1 MLFLIYMEAYM
12 RFLFTFILFL
22 LGAAKVALANPACA
36 VCTVTI
42 GATLSVARAF
52 GVDDCV
58 VGVWSGAMLA
68 LIGFWTIR
76 FFDKRGWRFRGR
88 DTFLVVLSVAMIGFM
103 YLGEMTY
110 SPGIIGFLYIDSFL
124 FANIMGAIVLILA
137 NHLYQFLKERNGGHA
152 HFPFEK
158 VVIPV
163 LAVALTSLAFH
174 VLPLCNCHAN
184 DLTLL

>member
-1 MLFLIYMEAYM
+1 MRSILLVFALFSFYCKSA
-12 RFLFTFILFL
+12 F
-22 LGAAKVALANPACA
+22 ANPACA
-36 VCTVTI
+36 VCTVAI
-42 GATLSVARAF
+42 GASLSVARAF

-76 FFDKRGWRFRGR
+76 FFEKRNWNFIGR
-88 DTFLVVLSVAMIGFM
+88 DPLLVASSVAMIGFM
-103 YLGEMTY
+103 YMGEMTY

-124 FANIMGAIVLILA
+124 FANIIGALVLILA
-137 NHLYQFLKERNGGHA
+137 NNFYQFLKRRNGGHA

-163 LAVALTSLAFH
+163 VAVAVTSAAFH
-174 VLPLCNCHAN
+174 YLSLCNCRAN
-184 DLTLL
+184 DLTVF